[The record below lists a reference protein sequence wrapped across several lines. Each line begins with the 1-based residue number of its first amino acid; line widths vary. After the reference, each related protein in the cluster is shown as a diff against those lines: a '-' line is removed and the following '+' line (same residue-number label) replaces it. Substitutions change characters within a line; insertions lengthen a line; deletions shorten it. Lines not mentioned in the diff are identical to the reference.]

1 MTDAP
6 STIFAVPQELIEQ
19 VLVHL
24 ARAGCPSTVAAL
36 SETCKYFHNLIYNSD
51 DHHLWRH
58 MFLTTFDD
66 PRVLLAYLKSANDS
80 GCVLGNLDDK
90 CSSISYPWEIQFK
103 RRISAARAYIICI
116 REGTLCNIDHLRTIS
131 SIFST
136 ILPLNNVV
144 LHPHPDHRI
153 LAPALSPL
161 SSVPPSD
168 NAIFLLALLGRGLP
182 LAAASEVLK
191 RKDND
196 LQRLINTQLPLFKL
210 AFYLGLEASVS
221 QMPAPSR
228 YEDQVMEIEE
238 RDRLAARRRARQK
251 VYDMR
256 YTTVEQC
263 WGPFVLL
270 TPTGEDAERAGH
282 DGSTSPVVHI
292 AINIGN
298 ASRADSHSDS
308 DAEENDWDVT
318 DDDDSDDG
326 DEDDESP
333 DNRYIYPPTPHRL
346 IPDYSWLSAARFV
359 LECNLRRSA
368 DLHWTPD
375 HSGTDWGAL
384 GGHEFVQAL
393 KDVNLL
399 RFGGVPGFWARGW
412 AKNEDLESTPTSAS
426 DTDEPAQDRR
436 GGEYPGWDW
445 AGVEGRWL
453 RTVSWMGYP
462 DLLRKPFPFCCFR
475 YFDAHS
481 CIARGTDIDLDIE
494 EQVGTFPL
502 TLRITGYL
510 PPPPAPPP
518 NQNQPLS
525 DSDALVYRLP
535 IIRIAGASIG
545 SDQNSSEQRKV
556 TGTVRMIG
564 DGAVRWSM
572 RTRIG
577 ASNRTEWVTEGV
589 QIGAIGSAAGVIG
602 LWTGPEH
609 HRTDPLGP
617 WWMWKVSEVPE
628 MV

>member
-1 MTDAP
+1 MADAP
-6 STIFAVPQELIEQ
+6 PATIFAVPQELIEQ

-24 ARAGCPSTVAAL
+24 AMAGHPRTIAAL
-36 SETCKYFHNLIYNSD
+36 SDTCRYFHNLIYNSD

-58 MFLTTFDD
+58 IFLTTFDD
-66 PRVLLAYLKSANDS
+66 PRVLLAHLKSANDS
-80 GCVLGNLDDK
+80 GCTLGNLDDK

-103 RRISAARAYIICI
+103 QRISAARAYKICI
-116 REGTLCNIDHLRTIS
+116 REGTLCNIDHVRTIS

-144 LHPHPDHRI
+144 LHTHPDHRI

-182 LAAASEVLK
+182 LAAASEVFK

-221 QMPAPSR
+221 QMPTPSR
-228 YEDQVMEIEE
+228 YEDKVMEIEE
-238 RDRLAARRRARQK
+238 RDRLAARSRARQK

-270 TPTGEDAERAGH
+270 TPTGENTERAGH
-282 DGSTSPVVHI
+282 DGSSSPVVHI
-292 AINIGN
+292 AINRGN
-298 ASRADSHSDS
+298 TLRTASHSDS
-308 DAEENDWDVT
+308 DGEDNEWDGS
-318 DDDDSDDG
+318 DDDDSNDG

-333 DNRYIYPPTPHRL
+333 DNRYIYPPAPHRL
-346 IPDYSWLSAARFV
+346 IPDYSWLSAARFI

-368 DLHWTPD
+368 DLHWAPD
-375 HSGTDWGAL
+375 HSGTDWGEL
-384 GGHEFVQAL
+384 GGHEFVDAL
-393 KDVNLL
+393 KDVNLV
-399 RFGGVPGFWARGW
+399 RFGGAPGFWARGW
-412 AKNEDLESTPTSAS
+412 AKNEELESMPTSAS
-426 DTDEPAQDRR
+426 DTDGQAEDRR

-462 DLLRKPFPFCCFR
+462 DLLHHDR
-475 YFDAHS
+475 S
-481 CIARGTDIDLDIE
+481 IARGTDIDLDIE

-518 NQNQPLS
+518 NQSQPLS

-535 IIRIAGASIG
+535 IISIAGDSIG

-628 MV
+628 MA